1 MMKKIFYNV
10 TVVIEH
16 ASHDEWLKWM
26 TEVHVPD
33 VMKTGMFL
41 ESKICRLLGSD
52 ETDGLTYSFQ
62 YTAPN
67 METFQKYQ
75 ENFAPAL
82 QKDHTDR
89 YKGKYIAFR
98 SLMEIN
104 DEF

>member
-1 MMKKIFYNV
+1 MKKIFYNV

-16 ASHDEWLKWM
+16 ASHDDWLQWM

-41 ESKICRLLGSD
+41 ESKICQLLGSD
-52 ETDGLTYSFQ
+52 ETDGKTYSFQ
-62 YTAPN
+62 YIAPN

-75 ENFAPAL
+75 EQFSPAL

-89 YKGKYIAFR
+89 YQGKYVAFR

-104 DEF
+104 EEF

>member
-1 MMKKIFYNV
+1 
-10 TVVIEH
+10 
-16 ASHDEWLKWM
+16 M

-33 VMKTGMFL
+33 IMNTGIFL
-41 ESKICRLLGSD
+41 ESKICRLLGND

-75 ENFAPAL
+75 EHFSPAL

-89 YKGKYIAFR
+89 YQGKYIAFR
-98 SLMEIN
+98 SLMEIKE
-104 DEF
+104 EF